1 MRNTENPILFHTDMM
16 IISQHKG
23 SNLISARRLNASGE
37 LVKWVI
43 ANQVRPTDTKLRQ
56 KTPTDDDGMQYWIS
70 RTQKRDK
77 EDPPLVLPKSSARD
91 IEESRL
97 PPASVAPGNGS
108 KYPNIGGCY
117 YLSLL
122 LNASDT
128 AAQPTTIKI
137 LSDWERL
144 WMHLLLDKSDDIG
157 RHVPVLRTCL
167 SFFLHKK
174 TLIIVWVLFIYNLG
188 VQLLNDFLSLTGS
201 LSFATLFFNASAFAF
216 NLAFLLLYTY
226 FYRLYNGG
234 KTSSSTPH
242 DPASN
247 HLLKEEE
254 VEEVAPVSSSER
266 LVDAVASMIHQM
278 LRLCKSLVRCECRD
292 RNHDLINRH
301 AISSYDQLLNT
312 AFKFLVRHCKV
323 DVNDINL
330 SERGYKMAFL
340 FIFTLLPIY
349 LTVLLIFEIYYTVE
363 VCNVTGQSSL
373 TCQINVINIVLNLGG
388 LTQQLF
394 SFFVYSTMVLSMIGL
409 SYGSELAFFMIGAW
423 LQRYSNLRRVSHGE
437 DQEDSAPPS
446 SSQHEDKCAEAETEV
461 DQELD
466 NLTPHLTRD
475 ATEHYLFIVEY
486 LRQCGALWSPVI
498 VVVYIYA
505 FVLIFVIVGA
515 FTILPASQ
523 LVGFSVA
530 QYSLV
535 FVLQILLFITFPTWS
550 LAHVN
555 AYISHIEELFKHASE
570 EDFKIIGSRES
581 ALIFCSILPTIN
593 LFLFFSQYVFDAC

>member
-1 MRNTENPILFHTDMM
+1 MRNTENPILFHTDMK
-16 IISQHKG
+16 IKSS
-23 SNLISARRLNASGE
+23 SNLISARRLNASEE
-37 LVKWVI
+37 LVQWVI

-70 RTQKRDK
+70 RTQNREQ

-97 PPASVAPGNGS
+97 PPASVAPGKGS

-128 AAQPTTIKI
+128 AAKPTTIKI

-167 SFFLHKK
+167 RFFLHKK
-174 TLIIVWVLFIYNLG
+174 TLIIVWFLFIYNLG
-188 VQLLNDFLSLTGS
+188 VQLLYDFLTFTGS
-201 LSFATLFFNASAFAF
+201 LSFAALFSDAITFAF

-234 KTSSSTPH
+234 KTSSTPH

-266 LVDAVASMIHQM
+266 LVDAVDSMIHQM
-278 LRLCKSLVRCECRD
+278 LSLCKSLVRCECRD

-301 AISSYDQLLNT
+301 AVSSYDQLLNT

-323 DVNDINL
+323 DVKDINL

-340 FIFTLLPIY
+340 FIFTILPIY
-349 LTVLLIFEIYYTVE
+349 LTVVLLVGIYYAVE
-363 VCNVTGQSSL
+363 VCNVAGQSSL
-373 TCQINVINIVLNLGG
+373 TCQIYVINIVLNLGG

-486 LRQCGALWSPVI
+486 LRQCGALWSTVI

-505 FVLIFVIVGA
+505 FVLTFVIVGA
-515 FTILPASQ
+515 FAILPASQ
-523 LVGFSVA
+523 LEGFSAA

-535 FVLQILLFITFPTWS
+535 FVLQVLLFITFPTWS

-555 AYISHIEELFKHASE
+555 AYISHIEELFKNASE

-581 ALIFCSILPTIN
+581 ALIFFSILPTIN